1 MNPYGIPFYE
11 LEIYDIS
18 ERMIGYVQRRWNRRM
33 PTSCYEMQMALGFGE
48 IVGQNPALLNMRQQ
62 IEMVAPTDASVLILE
77 ESGTGKQLI
86 TRAIHADSHRSAKT
100 MVKVNGGAILREW
113 FESEFKV
120 TYKRGVY
127 RGFKGQEGAI

>member
-1 MNPYGIPFYE
+1 MRAEAVE
-11 LEIYDIS
+11 LENTYLR
-18 ERMIGYVQRRWNRRM
+18 E
-33 PTSCYEMQMALGFGE
+33 EMQLELAFGE
-48 IVGQNPALLNMRQQ
+48 IVGRSAALRHVLQQ